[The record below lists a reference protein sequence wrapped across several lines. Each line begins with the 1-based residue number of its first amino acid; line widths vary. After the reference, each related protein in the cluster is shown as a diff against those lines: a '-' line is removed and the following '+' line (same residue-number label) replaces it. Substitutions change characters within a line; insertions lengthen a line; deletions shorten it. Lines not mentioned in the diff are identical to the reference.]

1 MKKFALLAAG
11 VAVLTLG
18 ACKKERCPAYSATKA
33 ANRVSSPVMAS
44 AAIAPAA
51 RQ

>member
-1 MKKFALLAAG
+1 MKKLILLAAG
-11 VAVLTLG
+11 VATLG
-18 ACKKERCPAYSATKA
+18 LGSCSQGKCPAYTSTKA

-44 AAIAPAA
+44 AATPSA

>member
-18 ACKKERCPAYSATKA
+18 ACNKERCPAYSATKA
-33 ANRVSSPVMAS
+33 ANRMSSPVMANS
-44 AAIAPAA
+44 TAPTAA